1 MLRVILLASLLGP
14 LAAAPAPARD
24 LRRGRDAPPEKGC
37 EAFGPGFVKVEGT
50 GTCVKVTGDLQA
62 EVRVQR

>member
-1 MLRVILLASLLGP
+1 MLRVVLLASFLGS

-24 LRRGRDAPPEKGC
+24 LPRGRDAPPEKGC

-50 GTCVKVTGDLQA
+50 ATCVKGTGDVQA
-62 EVRVQR
+62 EVSLQR